1 MMTPVALK
9 NQCPGLRTGRRRQR
23 RGEVGTATAMAATR
37 VSGGVVGG
45 AQWWWTIGEI
55 G

>member
-1 MMTPVALK
+1 M
-9 NQCPGLRTGRRRQR
+9 RRRQR
-23 RGEVGTATAMAATR
+23 RGEVGAATATATAMAATR

-45 AQWWWTIGEI
+45 AERSGAERWWTWTIGEI